1 VCGGKIGK
9 PCADTEYCD
18 YATNMCGVFD
28 DTGVCKPRPNGCPD
42 IYSPTC
48 ACDGKVHSSPC
59 DAAGAGFDINDGG
72 GCPAPTG
79 KFACG
84 STFCEVGVTYCRR
97 SISDIGGEPSSYECA
112 QLPPACGNPATCA
125 CLANV
130 PCGSMCEAASGGGF
144 VVTCAG
150 G

>member
-9 PCADTEYCD
+9 LCLDTEYCD
-18 YATNMCGVFD
+18 YTTNNCGVFD
-28 DTGVCKPRPNGCPD
+28 DSGLCKPRPDACPD

-48 ACDGKVHSSPC
+48 ACDGKVHGNPC
-59 DAAGAGFDINDGG
+59 DAAGAGFDVNDNG
-72 GCPAPTG
+72 GCPAPPG
-79 KFACG
+79 KFSCG
-84 STFCEVGVTYCRR
+84 STFCEVGTSYCRR
-97 SISDIGGEPSSYECA
+97 TISDIGGEPSSYECA
-112 QLPPACGNPATCA
+112 QLPPACGNPASCA

-130 PCGSMCEAASGGGF
+130 LCGSMCEASNGGF